1 LGSMR
6 DIMKMI
12 PGMGSVADQMGDANP
27 EGEMSRIEGIIDS
40 MTLAERQNPDL
51 IDRSRRSRI
60 AKGCGLDPSEVS
72 KLLKEFAGMA
82 KMMQGMS
89 SMGLKDRLKTM
100 RGMADSGMLNPGAE
114 LVDKK
119 LRSQRGPRDST
130 VAREKK
136 KKQRKQAQKARKRN
150 RKR

>member
-1 LGSMR
+1 
-6 DIMKMI
+6 
-12 PGMGSVADQMGDANP
+12 
-27 EGEMSRIEGIIDS
+27 
-40 MTLAERQNPDL
+40 
-51 IDRSRRSRI
+51 
-60 AKGCGLDPSEVS
+60 
-72 KLLKEFAGMA
+72 
-82 KMMQGMS
+82 
-89 SMGLKDRLKTM
+89 M